1 MFANLS
7 PLELGRLRMSVGYG
21 TYKKGRPLTPV
32 EVGLLLH
39 KAQGTGISLSDCAK
53 ALHLDGT
60 GHIRRFLHILELP
73 QDLQHLIDWGGG
85 KDIIGFSCAYELIR
99 LQDADDQRIV
109 ASSILENRLHSK
121 EVRQVAQLRN
131 RSGRPICECIKEI
144 LDMRIKIEKRY
155 IFIGTIVQHDV
166 EKALASLTQL
176 KRDSILMSS
185 LEQIGIQGVS
195 GRLGTRL
202 FTLVGDQ
209 QFNASMEGVGKE
221 SLEILLRNHIAEKIE
236 NG

>member
-1 MFANLS
+1 MFASLS

-21 TYKKGRPLTPV
+21 THKKGRPLTPV

-39 KAQGTGISLSDCAK
+39 KARCAGISLSDCAK

-60 GHIRRFLHILELP
+60 SHIRRFLHILELP

-85 KDIIGFSCAYELIR
+85 KGIIGFSCACELVR

-109 ASSILENRLHSK
+109 SSSILENGLYSK
-121 EVRQVAQLRN
+121 EVQQVAQLRN
-131 RSGRPICECIKEI
+131 RSGRPICECIKEV
-144 LDMRIKIEKRY
+144 LDMRIKVEKRY

-176 KRDSILMSS
+176 KRDSILTSS
-185 LEQIGIQGVS
+185 LEQIGLQGVS

-202 FTLVGDQ
+202 FTLIGDR
-209 QFNASMEGVGKE
+209 QFNASMEGIGKG
-221 SLEILLRNHIAEKIE
+221 SLERLLRNHIAEKIE